1 MWFGG
6 GGREERVYFGVHA
19 EASFGENALL
29 EWHFA
34 QKRQVK
40 DSDHLIHAIEVGR
53 ERKPSIL
60 IHSGKLERVR
70 GRNKTKEFCPKI
82 RNGEASTL

>member
-6 GGREERVYFGVHA
+6 GGREEGVYFGVHA

-34 QKRQVK
+34 QKRQAK

-70 GRNKTKEFCPKI
+70 GRNKTREFCPGMGS
-82 RNGEASTL
+82 GEASTL